1 MYIVNIQDVRI
12 SQIADAKNPDR
23 QISVLD
29 YHDRQYELVQTFF
42 SGELQAAQGLCRHF
56 DEQGTGCVIV
66 KNTQQYSVWMERNID
81 FRQSSA
87 PPQERLESVFRAQL
101 CLFDGLWTEVG
112 ELLGAERA
120 TAFGTEILASIP
132 SVRSITY
139 LSATIMAA
147 KQPDRSLELSTLTAS
162 QVAKLYLEIQRLGRK
177 YLGKD
182 YANELLI
189 DLQNRLLP
197 HLKPEFQRWLKKQ

>member
-12 SQIADAKNPDR
+12 SQIPDAKNPDR
-23 QISVLD
+23 QKSVLD
-29 YHDRQYELVQTFF
+29 YRDRQYELIQTFF

-56 DEQGTGCVIV
+56 DEQGTGCLIV
-66 KNTQQYSVWMERNID
+66 KNNQQYSVWMERNID

-120 TAFGTEILASIP
+120 TAFGTEILVSIP

-139 LSATIMAA
+139 LSATILAA
-147 KQPDRSLELSTLTAS
+147 KQPDRSLELSTLTAQ
-162 QVAKLYLEIQRLGRK
+162 QVAKLYLEIQRLGGK
-177 YLGKD
+177 YLGKN

-189 DLQNRLLP
+189 DLQNGLPP
-197 HLKPEFQRWLKKQ
+197 HLKQEFQHWLKKQ

>member
-1 MYIVNIQDVRI
+1 MLIINTQDVRI
-12 SQIADAKNPDR
+12 SQIPDAKNPDR

-29 YHDRQYELVQTFF
+29 YLDREYELVQTF
-42 SGELQAAQGLCRHF
+42 SYSELSAAQGLYRHF
-56 DEQGTGCVIV
+56 DEQGTGCLIV

-81 FRQSSA
+81 FQQSID
-87 PPQERLESVFRAQL
+87 PLKERLESIFRAQL

-132 SVRSITY
+132 SIRSITY
-139 LSATIMAA
+139 LSATILAA
-147 KQPDRSLELSTLTAS
+147 KQPDRSIELSTLSAQ
-162 QVAKLYLEIQRLGRK
+162 QVAKLDREIQRLGGK
-177 YLGKD
+177 YLGKN

-189 DLQNRLLP
+189 DLQNGLSP
-197 HLKPEFQRWLKKQ
+197 HLKQELQLWLKQQ